1 MRARSLIAL
10 STLFLAAPAP
20 GTEIVVHEGT
30 SMSVAAS
37 PDGRTLAIDLQG
49 SVWTLPASGGTATR
63 ITDVFNDARQPTW
76 SADGKWIAFQGYR
89 DGVYHIWVV
98 AADGSSQR
106 EVTWGPFDD
115 REPAWSHDGTRIAF
129 SSDRGAKGNYDVWAL
144 DVRADTLIQVTHFG
158 AEEYMPSWSPDDRR
172 IAYISTE
179 GGTPTVWVAT
189 LANGREDQITGGIH
203 SPAGLRADAPSWGP
217 NGLILFHATQGQSSH
232 YELTDEKGGPMN
244 LNVSTPLFRNVT
256 GGENVFAFRAGWLSP
271 EEYVY
276 VSDGKI
282 RARTLSG
289 TASRTI
295 EFSATLEVTRADYT
309 PRKRD
314 FDSRAPRRVL
324 GIVKPV
330 ISPDGKSVA
339 FSALGD
345 IYLMPIGGNPAKPL
359 NLTKSPFL
367 DTEAAW
373 SPDGTQLAWASDRAG
388 GRMDIWIRDMKTG
401 AERRVTQLPNAAM
414 APAWSPDGTRIAY
427 LDVNAVWRH
436 SNIEIV
442 DLATGK
448 TTTLEKG
455 IFAPGIPTWSADGK
469 RVAVAALKP
478 FSTRFREGTNQ
489 ILSMLADGTGGD
501 EWYLPVANLT
511 IDSRVGDGPVWSPDG
526 TRIALITEGVLEV
539 VPVSATGAP
548 VGPPRRITNEMAF
561 SPSWTGDSK
570 HILYQSMDKLR
581 LVDLE
586 SGITRDVPVDLS
598 YTPGIPTDRYL
609 VHAGSLVDGLSN
621 TARANVDIL
630 VEGNRITRVVPHAA
644 ANHAGV
650 KVVDASRF
658 TVMPGLIE
666 SHSHLQADLGS
677 LDHRAW
683 LAWGITTVR
692 SPGGTPYEATSDRE
706 MADASVRPGP
716 RVFSTGYLME
726 WNRLY
731 YWMAVGISSPA
742 HLEMELERAKILQH
756 DLIKSY
762 VRMPD
767 LMQKRI
773 VDFAHSIGIPASSHE
788 IYPAAFDGIDA
799 VEHTTGTSRRGYSPK
814 MATLQRSYDDVTQ
827 IISHAGMN
835 FTPTLGLSGAG
846 LRQMIAEDSSLKT
859 DPRLTLYPEWLAMQ
873 VSGAPARGGGG
884 GGAGRGGASAA
895 TPTAAMAGFAAQ
907 PVNGSYEMVMNLKR
921 AGVRIVAGTD
931 TPMAANLHAELESYV
946 AAGMTPFEALQTAT
960 VNPAAALHLDAGSI
974 AAGKLAD
981 MVMVEGNPLEKISA
995 AHHVRAVIANGRYYT
1010 LESLLSGPQPAGAPA
1025 TTRRSAP

>member
-1 MRARSLIAL
+1 MRVRSLIAVSSL
-10 STLFLAAPAP
+10 LVARSAPSIDV
-20 GTEIVVHEGT
+20 TVREGT
-30 SMSVAAS
+30 SMAVAAS

-49 SVWTLPASGGTATR
+49 SIYTLPATGGTAKR

-89 DGVYHIWVV
+89 DGVYHIWEV
-98 AADGSSQR
+98 AADGSSQKQL
-106 EVTWGPFDD
+106 TWGAYDD
-115 REPAWSHDGTRIAF
+115 REPAWSHDGKSVLF
-129 SSDRGAKGNYDVWAL
+129 SSDRPGISGGGLYTAEGGYYHIWELYLATGF
-144 DVRADTLIQVTHFG
+144 ADQRTYQSNDEF
-158 AEEYMPSWSPDDRR
+158 MPSESPQDREF
-172 IAYISTE
+172 AYTATRDGE
-179 GGTPTVWVAT
+179 QAVWT
-189 LANGREDQITGGIH
+189 RRDGSCGDLNCFSERKLTTTG
-203 SPAGLRADAPSWGP
+203 RADAPSFGP
-217 NGLILFHATQGQSSH
+217 GGTIVYHVTQGQSSH
-232 YELTDEKGGPMN
+232 YEIDGK
-244 LNVSTPLFRNVT
+244 NVT
-256 GGENVFAFRAGWLSP
+256 GDENVFAFRAGWLSAD
-271 EEYVY
+271 EFVY

-282 RARTLSG
+282 RARSVSKG
-289 TASRTI
+289 TVRTI
-295 EFSATLEVTRADYT
+295 EFSATLQVTRAEYT

-330 ISPDGKSVA
+330 ISPDGGSIA

-345 IYLMPIGGNPAKPL
+345 IYLMPIGGKPGKPV
-359 NLTKSPFL
+359 NLTNSPFL
-367 DTEAAW
+367 DTEPAW
-373 SPDGTQLAWASDRAG
+373 SPDGTQLAWTSDRAG
-388 GRMDIWIRDMKTG
+388 GRMDIWIRDMKSG
-401 AERRVTQLPNAAM
+401 AEHRVTQLPNAAM
-414 APAWSPDGTRIAY
+414 APAWSPDGKRIAY

-448 TTTLEKG
+448 ITTLEEG
-455 IFAPGIPTWSADGK
+455 IFAPGIPTWSADGR

-501 EWYLPVANLT
+501 QWYLPVPNVT

-526 TRIALITEGVLEV
+526 TRIAVITEGVLEV
-539 VPVSATGAP
+539 VPVSAVGAP

-586 SGITRDVPVDLS
+586 SGSTRDVPVDLS
-598 YTPGIPTDRYL
+598 YTPGIPVDRYL
-609 VHAGSLVDGLSN
+609 VHAGSLVDGMSK
-621 TARANVDIL
+621 TARTNVDIL
-630 VEGNRITRVVPHAA
+630 VEGNRIKSVVPHTAT
-644 ANHAGV
+644 NHAGV
-650 KVVDASRF
+650 KVVDASHL

-706 MADASVRPGP
+706 MADAAVRPGP

-742 HLEMELERAKILQH
+742 HLEMELERAKVLQH

-788 IYPAAFDGIDA
+788 IYPAALDGIDA

-827 IISHAGMN
+827 IIAHAEMN

-846 LRQMIAEDSSLKT
+846 LRQMIAEDSSLKS
-859 DPRLTLYPEWLAMQ
+859 DPRLALYPEWLATQ
-873 VSGAPARGGGG
+873 VSGAQARGGRGGRAGGGG
-884 GGAGRGGASAA
+884 GGTAA
-895 TPTAAMAGFAAQ
+895 TAQAAALAAFAAQ
-907 PVNGSYEMVMNLKR
+907 PMNGGYEMVMNLKK

-960 VNPAAALHLDAGSI
+960 VNPAAALHLDAGSV

-995 AHHVRAVIANGRYYT
+995 AHHVKAVIANGRYYT
-1010 LESLLSGPQPAGAPA
+1010 LEALLKGPPAPGAA
-1025 TTRRSAP
+1025 TLRSAP

>member
-1 MRARSLIAL
+1 MRVRALLAL
-10 STLFLAAPAP
+10 SALFVAPVAP
-20 GTEIVVHEGT
+20 PGEITVHEGT

-49 SVWTLPASGGTATR
+49 SIWTLPVTGGAAKR
-63 ITDVFNDARQPTW
+63 ITDVFNDARQPSF

-89 DGVYHIWVV
+89 DGGYHIWVV
-98 AADGSSQR
+98 AVDGSSQR
-106 EVTWGPFDD
+106 ELTSGPFDD

-129 SSDRGAKGNYDVWAL
+129 SSDRGDAGNYDIWTNDTKTGAL
-144 DVRADTLIQVTHFG
+144 AQVTTNP
-158 AEEYMPSWSPDDRR
+158 AEEFMPSWSPDDKEL
-172 IAYISTE
+172 AFISIR
-179 GGTPTVWVAT
+179 GGDQAVWTANVAT
-189 LANGREDQITGGIH
+189 GLAQKRAGNG
-203 SPAGLRADAPSWGP
+203 RADAPSFSPG
-217 NGLILFHATQGQSSH
+217 GTLVYHVTQGQSSH
-232 YELTDEKGGPMN
+232 FEIDGK
-244 LNVSTPLFRNVT
+244 NVT
-256 GGENVFAFRAGWLSP
+256 GDENVFAFRASWLSRN
-271 EEYVY
+271 EYVY

-282 RARTLSG
+282 RARSVAG
-289 TASRTI
+289 TTARTI
-295 EFSATLEVTRADYT
+295 EFSATLQVNHAEYT

-330 ISPDGKSVA
+330 LSPDGKSIA

-345 IYLMPIGGNPAKPL
+345 IYVMPVGGKPV

-367 DTEAAW
+367 DTEPAW
-373 SPDGTQLAWASDRAG
+373 SPDGTQIAWASDRAG
-388 GRMDIWIRDMKTG
+388 GPMEIWVRDMKTG
-401 AERRVTQLPNAAM
+401 AEHQVTQLPNAAM

-427 LDVNAVWRH
+427 LDVNAIWRH
-436 SNIEIV
+436 CDIEII

-448 TTTLEKG
+448 TTVLEEG

-469 RVAVAALKP
+469 RVAVAALKAY
-478 FSTRFREGTNQ
+478 STRFREGTNQ
-489 ILSMLADGTGGD
+489 ILSMPSDGSRED
-501 EWYLPVANLT
+501 NWYLPVPNLT

-526 TRIALITEGVLEV
+526 SKMAVITEGVLEV
-539 VPVSATGAP
+539 VPVSPIGAP
-548 VGPPRRITNEMAF
+548 VGPPRRMSNEMAF
-561 SPSWTGDSK
+561 APSWSGDSK

-586 SGITRDVPVDLS
+586 SGIAREVPADLS
-598 YTPGIPTDRYL
+598 YTPGIPTERYV
-609 VHAGSLVDGLSN
+609 VHAGSLVDGIAKS
-621 TARANVDIL
+621 ARKDVDIV
-630 VEGNRITRVVPHAA
+630 VEGNRIKSVSAHSAA
-644 ANHAGV
+644 AHAGM
-650 KVVDASRF
+650 KVIDASKF

-683 LAWGITTVR
+683 LSWGITTVR
-692 SPGGTPYEATSDRE
+692 SPGGTPYEAVSDRE
-706 MADASVRPGP
+706 MADAAVRPGP

-742 HLEMELERAKILQH
+742 HLEMELERAKVLQF
-756 DLIKSY
+756 DMIKSY

-773 VDFAHSIGIPASSHE
+773 VDFAHSIGVPVSSHE
-788 IYPAAFDGIDA
+788 IYPAALDGIDA

-814 MATLQRSYDDVTQ
+814 MATLQRSYSDVAQ
-827 IISHAGMN
+827 IISAAGMN

-859 DPRLTLYPEWLAMQ
+859 DPRLSLYPEWLAIQ
-873 VSGAPARGGGG
+873 VSGRGATGGGRGGRGGGR
-884 GGAGRGGASAA
+884 GRAPDPAA
-895 TPTAAMAGFAAQ
+895 AAQ
-907 PVNGSYEMVMNLKR
+907 AAALAAFQAQPMNGSYEMVMGLKK

-946 AAGMTPFEALQTAT
+946 AAGMTPYEALQTAT
-960 VNPAAALHLDAGSI
+960 VNASAALHLDAGSVT
-974 AAGKLAD
+974 AGKLAD

-995 AHHVRAVIANGRYYT
+995 AHHVKSVIANGRYYSLET
-1010 LESLLSGPQPAGAPA
+1010 LVSGPPVSKNTTPRNAP
-1025 TTRRSAP
+1025 

>member
-1 MRARSLIAL
+1 MRVLALIAF
-10 STLFLAAPAP
+10 STALLGGAAPP
-20 GTEIVVHEGT
+20 REVTVHEGT

-37 PDGRTLAIDLQG
+37 ADGRTLAIDLQG
-49 SVWTLPASGGTATR
+49 SIYTLPAAGGRATR
-63 ITDVFNDARQPTW
+63 ITDVFSDARQPTW

-89 DGVYHIWVV
+89 DGGYHIWVV

-106 EVTWGPFDD
+106 ELTSGPFDD

-129 SSDRGAKGNYDVWAL
+129 SSDRGDAGNYDVWVL
-144 DVRADTLIQVTHFG
+144 DVTTGSLTQVTKNP
-158 AEEYMPSWSPDDRR
+158 AEEFMPAWSPDDKE
-172 IAYISTE
+172 IAFVSIR
-179 GGTPTVWVAT
+179 GGEQSVWT
-189 LANGREDQITGGIH
+189 MDLASGKEVRYSAGTG
-203 SPAGLRADAPSWGP
+203 RADAPSFSPLGA
-217 NGLILFHATQGQSSH
+217 IVYHVTQGPSSH
-232 YELTDEKGGPMN
+232 YEMGGGKN
-244 LNVSTPLFRNVT
+244 IT
-256 GGENVFAFRAGWLSP
+256 GDENVFAFRAGWLGAD
-271 EEYVY
+271 EFVY
-276 VSDGKI
+276 VSDGRI
-282 RARTLSG
+282 RARSVSQATV
-289 TASRTI
+289 RTI
-295 EFSATLEVTRADYT
+295 EFSATLQVNRADYT
-309 PRKRD
+309 PRRRD

-345 IYLMPIGGNPAKPL
+345 IYLMKIGGKPE
-359 NLTKSPFL
+359 NLTNSPFL
-367 DTEAAW
+367 DTEPAW
-373 SPDGTQLAWASDRAG
+373 SADGTQLAWASDRAG
-388 GRMDIWIRDMKTG
+388 GRMDIWVRDMRTG

-442 DLATGK
+442 DLPTGR
-448 TTTLEKG
+448 TTVLEEG
-455 IFAPGIPTWSADGK
+455 IFAPGIPTWSADGG

-478 FSTRFREGTNQ
+478 YSTRFREGTNQ
-489 ILSMLADGTGGD
+489 ILSMPSDGSGADQ
-501 EWYLPVANLT
+501 WYLPVRNLT

-526 TRIALITEGVLEV
+526 KQIALVTEGMLEV
-539 VPVSATGAP
+539 VPVSPAGAP
-548 VGPPRRITNEMAF
+548 VGPPRRVSNEMAF

-570 HILYQSMDKLR
+570 KILYQSMDKLR
-581 LVDLE
+581 LADLE
-586 SGITRDVPVDLS
+586 SGVTKDVPVELS

-609 VHAGSLVDGLSN
+609 VHAGSLVDGVSRL
-621 TARANVDIL
+621 ARANVDIL
-630 VEGNRITRVVPHAA
+630 VEGNRITRVSPHAGA
-644 ANHAGV
+644 HPAGLR
-650 KVVDASRF
+650 VVDASKF

-692 SPGGTPYEATSDRE
+692 SPGGTPYEAASDRE
-706 MADASVRPGP
+706 MADAAVRPGP

-742 HLEMELERAKILQH
+742 HLELELERARILQH

-773 VDFAHSIGIPASSHE
+773 VDFAHANGIPASSHE
-788 IYPAAFDGIDA
+788 IYPAGLDGIDA
-799 VEHTTGTSRRGYSPK
+799 VEHTTGTSRRGYSTK
-814 MATLQRSYDDVTQ
+814 MATLQRSYDDVAR
-827 IISHAGMN
+827 IIAAAGMN

-846 LRQMIAEDSSLKT
+846 LRQMIAEDSSLRS
-859 DPRLTLYPEWLAMQ
+859 DPRLALYPEWLASQ
-873 VSGAPARGGGG
+873 VTGRAAAGGGGRGGGR
-884 GGAGRGGASAA
+884 APDPAA
-895 TPTAAMAGFAAQ
+895 VAQAAAFAAFMALPMQ
-907 PVNGSYEMVMNLKR
+907 GSYEMVMNLKK

-960 VNPAAALHLDAGSI
+960 VNPAAALHLDAGSVT
-974 AAGKLAD
+974 AGKLAD
-981 MVMVEGNPLEKISA
+981 MVLVEGNPLEKISA
-995 AHHVRAVIANGRYYT
+995 AHHVKGVIANGRYYT
-1010 LESLLSGPQPAGAPA
+1010 LEALVKGPSPQ
-1025 TTRRSAP
+1025 